1 MNAVPM
7 TETARAAIVR
17 LFADDL
23 AQGYRIAGCHRYN
36 AADGTE
42 LFRVVR
48 LKHPERDK
56 VIMPMHRDGFRYR
69 KGRGTRPG
77 DGWPLYV
84 PPFPLVESGTVY
96 VVEGEACADSLARLG
111 LTATTSGSSS
121 SADAADWTPLQ
132 GRSVRVWPD
141 HDTAG
146 AKHAADVAERLRA
159 IGCVVE
165 CLDVPALGLPDKGD
179 CVDWLAL
186 HPDATAEEVRALS
199 LEQRASKLVESGAG
213 CAPEPLPDPL
223 PVVPVL
229 DAALLPE
236 SVREWCKDT
245 ADGLNVPLDFTGIP
259 AMVALAGAIGRGVAV
274 ALKEHGRWYER
285 PVLWGCVIG
294 RPSSGK
300 SPALSPARGMLERL
314 AGEERKAHE
323 SAMQRHE
330 VAVMVAD
337 AKKANAKEAI
347 RSAVKRGDAMN
358 AEALAEGALFNDE
371 PPAEPRIVVNDA
383 TVEKLGELLNANPR
397 GLVQFRDELAGWLA
411 NLDREGR
418 ESDRA
423 FWLECWNGTG
433 AFTVDRIGR
442 GTVRIEACAVSIL
455 GGMQPGKLGEYVR
468 GAIRGGFSDD
478 GMMQRFQLSVYP
490 DLPASWR
497 YCDRA
502 PHPQAEARAWATFQ
516 RLRSL
521 DPASIGA
528 EAGGGCDVPFLRMD
542 AEAMSL
548 FVEWQ
553 TTLMQRLRAGD
564 EPAWLESHLA
574 KYPAL
579 VGRLALVLHLAD
591 GGHGAIPAEVLA
603 RALDWC
609 DFLEGHARRIYAPAI
624 DGGVSAAHAI
634 QRKRGELADGF
645 TARDVYR
652 KGWAGLSD
660 PEMVA
665 DGLAVL
671 CEYRHLL
678 ELRSD
683 GVGRPTA
690 SYQWWAA

>member
-1 MNAVPM
+1 MSAVPIQ
-7 TETARAAIVR
+7 ETAQQAVNR
-17 LFADDL
+17 LFADEL
-23 AQGYRIAGCHRYN
+23 RQGYRIAAAHRYN
-36 AADGTE
+36 APDGCE
-42 LFRVVR
+42 LFRAVR
-48 LKHPERDK
+48 LKHPGRDK
-56 VIMPMHRDGFRYR
+56 VMRPIYRDGMRYR
-69 KGRGTRPG
+69 LGRGTRP
-77 DGWPLYV
+77 DAGWPLYV
-84 PPFPLVESGTVY
+84 PPFPLVECGPVY
-96 VVEGEACADSLARLG
+96 VVEGEACADALARLG
-111 LTATTSGSSS
+111 IAATTSGSSS
-121 SADAADWTPLQ
+121 SADTADWSSLR
-132 GRSVRVWPD
+132 GRSVRLWPD
-141 HDTAG
+141 NDAAG
-146 AKHAADVAERLRA
+146 AKYADDVAHRLRA
-159 IGCVVE
+159 NGCVVE
-165 CLDVPALGLPDKGD
+165 RLDVSGLGLPDKGD

-186 HPDATAEEVRALS
+186 HPNATVDDVRALPIT
-199 LEQRASKLVESGAG
+199 KVVESRNGI
-213 CAPEPLPDPL
+213 APEPLPDPL
-223 PVVPVL
+223 PAVPTL
-229 DAALLPE
+229 DPALLPE
-236 SVREWCKDT
+236 SVREWCRDT
-245 ADGLNVPLDFTGIP
+245 AEGLNVPLDFTGIP

-274 ALKEHGRWYER
+274 AMKEHGRWYER
-285 PVLWGCVIG
+285 PTLWGCVIG

-314 AGEERKAHE
+314 AGDERKAHE
-323 SAMQRHE
+323 AEMQRFE
-330 VAVMVAD
+330 VAAMVAE

-347 RSAVKRGDAMN
+347 RKAVKGGDAMN
-358 AEALAEGALFNDE
+358 AEALAEGALFTDE

-411 NLDREGR
+411 SLDREGR

-442 GTVRIEACAVSIL
+442 GTIRIEACAVSIL

-468 GAIRGGFSDD
+468 GAMRGGFSDD
-478 GMMQRFQLSVYP
+478 GLMQRFQLSVYP
-490 DLPASWR
+490 DLSATWR

-516 RLRSL
+516 RLRAL
-521 DPASIGA
+521 DPVEIGA
-528 EAGGGCDVPFLRMD
+528 ETGSGCDVPFLRMD
-542 AEAMSL
+542 AEAMGL
-548 FVEWQ
+548 LVEWQ
-553 TTLMQRLRAGD
+553 TALMQRLRAGD
-564 EPAWLESHLA
+564 EPAWMESHLA

-591 GGHGAIPAEVLA
+591 GGRGPIPADVLA

-634 QRKRGELADGF
+634 LRKRGELPDGF

-660 PEMVA
+660 PEMVT

-671 CEYRHLL
+671 CEYRHLS

-683 GVGRPTA
+683 GAGRPTLA
-690 SYQWWAA
+690 YQWWAA